1 MIEDDFEAQCDAIRE
16 QNARLLQQFEQS
28 LKAAGLGDRTVR
40 THRENI
46 DFFINEYLLY
56 DGAVTPDEGWA
67 AIGWFL
73 GDWFIRK
80 AMWASETSIKGNA
93 TSLKKF
99 YAFMLQQERVD
110 AAALE
115 QLKQEIRD
123 GMPVWLERLRRYH
136 DPEQF
141 ESSWW

>member
-1 MIEDDFEAQCDAIRE
+1 
-16 QNARLLQQFEQS
+16 
-28 LKAAGLGDRTVR
+28 
-40 THRENI
+40 
-46 DFFINEYLLY
+46 
-56 DGAVTPDEGWA
+56 VTPDEGWA